1 MAGRNSDDGSVTSR
15 RGKRLRATD
24 NPVSILDRQKSL
36 KRPSDDAESE
46 RKQPPRKRL
55 RAPRSIPFGG
65 EREPHPLVEEIK
77 ASFTDGTPVVVAPCP
92 LQEEQVPPPR
102 SIKGRGK
109 LQYYPLYAFLTKFEP
124 GPDMTTTD
132 VVFECVPMPWFH
144 LYADVDPAEFWEKHG
159 DYPAPRVQL
168 AGLPCVWGD
177 DSVAVDLRPLKHGKG
192 LVEDT
197 WYRLL
202 VVVEEVDQPSLPAWY
217 DDFYAPDDPSRR
229 CYILHLDDQLDPK
242 VHGALVEKFAE
253 RPGSVEPQIA
263 STNAVVGYVA
273 ALPVGQGGLNA
284 LFAPDGRPFLYHDLG
299 RSTSGAERPPNPAR
313 IACMGGNPTVVLS
326 HWDEDHFE
334 LPVTFEPACDLP
346 WVYPSKA
353 GEYMGP
359 RRAKI
364 ANRLSHKRIWDHAHM
379 RFEEYNWGFIVKCD
393 GATHG
398 TDWKNNAG
406 LAVLARVQDDDR
418 APPVGQRRALDAAG
432 ARPELFPDER
442 YVVLTGDAMCSYIPS
457 CREGDLDG
465 KVVALLASHHG
476 AQTHMQGLDAA
487 AAFFA
492 IPKPAPL
499 FNGIPPAI
507 VYTYGVDDT
516 DNVHQYH
523 SYNRYGH
530 PGRLAVNL
538 YARRGYHHRLNT
550 ATRTGDAANHYANHR
565 ASILATRLQGAPHP
579 PGSVQDIAAR
589 QARARYLELL
599 GSAAYSEALRDYECE
614 AIGFRAA
621 AVAGN
626 NYSVAAQN
634 AYTPYATNRGVPLAV
649 RNAYALGPIA
659 AAAAAVTKIPALT
672 ALLNSLLARIA
683 VLDVLVDEAQRLARQ
698 VALTAPRLPVPH
710 QVLCGPGALGLVPA
724 APVVGNPVDNAA
736 NPPTTVARAAPDG
749 VQNTVFNNEL
759 VGIVAVAANRIVVL
773 HTAHGLANNDV
784 VSFGE
789 APGGLVD
796 GASHVIT
803 KIDADHYHFAAG
815 GAAALIGGAA
825 RVATQAATLLETAPD
840 HEIVWHPN
848 HGQADGATVQ
858 LGRTGLPAAQRIR
871 KLDADH
877 YAVDRLPVPAQVT
890 AVTKVSVGGT
900 PVSVITTAANQTM
913 VRQRLHHVVIGATTA
928 FVDAGGPWD
937 NINNAVGGLQNVA
950 AVLDEDHY
958 TVGFP
963 RGAVDVGLEACMCG
977 TQVVLY
983 SAAANKAVVSHRN
996 HGKATGNNVTIS
1008 DSGLP
1013 ACNGVQAITK
1023 LDVNHYSIAGP
1034 AVQANHVGT
1043 AAIADAS
1050 SAELITVAAA
1060 SVLVRQA
1067 GHGNPANR
1075 TFAGGCLNGRTEA
1088 VTVVDANH
1096 YTVPV
1101 EASAQWIYDGTTT
1114 ADLNPVVTLKT
1125 PAGGFVIRHVN
1136 HGYVTGNNV
1145 TFANG
1150 LLNGA
1155 TLALNRIDDD
1165 HYAVATA
1172 LAPNENY
1179 IDATVTANTHACIA
1193 LRTAPG
1199 SYIIREAG
1207 HGRATGD
1214 VLTFGGWLGG
1224 RTAPITVLTPDYY
1237 SIPFVPD
1244 AGLFFDTG
1252 ITANGNPTVVLKNSA
1267 HRMFVREP
1275 GHNRANGSSVTI
1287 RTGALAG
1294 RTYRVYLINADYY
1307 AIAEGITRTSR
1318 SYSGT
1323 AGVTPVEL
1331 ITVAQ
1336 DRILVR
1342 QAGHGSPANRTFA
1355 GAYLDNRTD
1364 AITVVNA
1371 DHYTVPVES
1380 PTGFLWDATV
1390 TANLVPVVALK
1401 TAQNAFLIHQ
1411 AAHGHAHN
1419 THITFANGLLGGRT
1433 LPITK
1438 LSADLYAVS
1447 PGLGAGGD
1455 SVDATVTAGGQPVI
1469 AFRSAPDTLLIGHV
1483 NHGFNTGTV
1492 VPFAGGCV
1500 GTRPAVITKL
1510 SADFYS
1516 IPVVSA
1522 GGVMFH
1528 GGILANGN
1536 ATVVLKND
1544 ASRTLV
1550 REVGHNRPDGSQV
1563 TFRSGALAGQS
1574 FVITVLSPDYYAIP
1588 LAAANVT
1595 AFSAHD
1601 RGTSEVKL
1609 YQAGLGEVLVRRA
1622 NHGYANGDKV
1632 VVGGAAGGR
1641 NDGLHEVT
1649 ALDANHFGIPTLL
1662 GRTRCDTTARVG
1674 NAVVRVVRAPINERV
1689 VLHKNHG
1696 LAAGANITISNAAE
1710 GALNNAAVILA
1721 GNENAYRV
1729 AAGNAGACAV
1739 DLTAKV
1745 TGSRKGTRTAANGA
1759 LPGPNGHTVPNAAI
1773 RGAKSKEFC
1782 DGGALAKAARV
1793 AAADVDYNTQLAAC
1807 KAGANHCTT
1816 VNGNLA
1822 GAAFRGLTHRQPP

>member
-1 MAGRNSDDGSVTSR
+1 M
-15 RGKRLRATD
+15 
-24 NPVSILDRQKSL
+24 SILDRQKSL
-36 KRPSDDAESE
+36 KRPSDDAALEK
-46 RKQPPRKRL
+46 KQPPRKRL
-55 RAPRSIPFGG
+55 RAPRAIPFGG

-77 ASFTDGTPVVVAPCP
+77 ESFTEGPPVVVAPCP
-92 LQEEQVPPPR
+92 LRKDPPPQ
-102 SIKGRGK
+102 SPVKGRGK

-144 LYADVDPAEFWEKHG
+144 LYADVDPAEFWEQHG
-159 DYPAPRVQL
+159 DYPAPRIQL
-168 AGLPCVWGD
+168 TGLPCVWGD
-177 DSVAVDLRPLKHGKG
+177 DSVSVDLKPLKHGKA

-202 VVVEEVDQPSLPAWY
+202 VVVEEVDSPSLPAWY
-217 DDFYAPDDPSRR
+217 DDFYAPDDPARR
-229 CYILHLDDQLDPK
+229 CYILHFDDLLDPK
-242 VHGALVEKFAE
+242 VHGALLEKFAE
-253 RPGSVEPQIA
+253 RPGAVEPQIG

-284 LFAPDGRPFLYHDLG
+284 LFSPDGRPFLYHDLG
-299 RSTSGAERPPNPAR
+299 RSKWTPERPPNPAR

-346 WVYPSKA
+346 WVYPSKV
-353 GEYMGP
+353 GEAMGT

-364 ANRLSHKRIWDHAHM
+364 SNRLSHRRMWDHAHM
-379 RFEEYNWGFIVKCD
+379 RFEEYSWGFIVKCD
-393 GATHG
+393 GATVG
-398 TDWKNNAG
+398 TDWKNNSG

-476 AQTHMQGLDAA
+476 AQTHMQGQEAA

-499 FNGIPPAI
+499 FNGMPPAI
-507 VYTYGVDDT
+507 VYTYGVDNA

-523 SYNRYGH
+523 SFNMYGH

-550 ATRTGDAANHYANHR
+550 ATRTGDVANHYANHR

-589 QARARYLELL
+589 QARSRYLELL
-599 GSAAYSEALRDYECE
+599 DSAAYTEALRDYECE

-621 AVAGN
+621 ANAGN

-634 AYTPYATNRGVPLAV
+634 AYTPYAVARGVPLAV
-649 RNAYALGPIA
+649 RNAYTFGPILA
-659 AAAAAVTKIPALT
+659 AAWLTKIPALT
-672 ALLNSLLARIA
+672 ALLNSLLDRIA

-724 APVVGNPVDNAA
+724 AAVVGNPVDNAA
-736 NPPTTVARAAPDG
+736 NPPTTVARGVPDA
-749 VQNTVFNNEL
+749 VQNSAFNNEP
-759 VGIVAVAANRIVVL
+759 VKIVAVAANRIVVL
-773 HTAHGLANNDV
+773 HTAHGLATNDV

-796 GASHVIT
+796 GSSHAIT
-803 KIDADHYHFAAG
+803 KLDADHYHIAAG

-825 RVATQAATLLETAPD
+825 RVATKAATILETAPD

-848 HGQADGATVQ
+848 HGQVDGATVQ
-858 LGRTGLPAAQRIR
+858 LGRAGLPAAQRIR

-877 YAVDRLPVPAQVT
+877 YAVDRLPVPVQAT

-913 VRQRLHHVVIGATTA
+913 VRQRLHHVINGARIS
-928 FVDAGGPWD
+928 FVDASGPW
-937 NINNAVGGLQNVA
+937 NNLNNAFGVPRNVA

-958 TVGFP
+958 TVGFT
-963 RGAVDVGLEACMCG
+963 RGAVDVGLEACQCG

-996 HGKATGNNVTIS
+996 HGKVTGNNVTIS

-1050 SAELITVAAA
+1050 SAELITVAAGRI
-1060 SVLVRQA
+1060 LVRQA

-1075 TFAGGCLNGRTEA
+1075 TFAGGILNGRTEA
-1088 VTVVDANH
+1088 VTIVDADH

-1101 EASAQWIYDGTTT
+1101 EASARWIYDGTVT

-1125 PAGGFVIRHVN
+1125 FTGNFIIRHVN

-1155 TLALNRIDDD
+1155 TLQLTVIDAD
-1165 HYAVATA
+1165 HYAVITA
-1172 LAPNENY
+1172 LASNEDY
-1179 IDATVTANTHACIA
+1179 VDATVTANTHACIA

-1199 SYIIREAG
+1199 SYLIRDAG

-1214 VLTFGGWLGG
+1214 VLTFVGWLGG
-1224 RTAPITVLTPDYY
+1224 RDAPITVLTLDYY
-1237 SIPFVPD
+1237 SIPFVPESGWLFD
-1244 AGLFFDTG
+1244 AG

-1267 HRMFVREP
+1267 HRTIVREP

-1287 RTGALAG
+1287 RTGVLAG
-1294 RTYRVYLINADYY
+1294 RTYRVYAINADYY

-1318 SYSGT
+1318 LYSGT

-1336 DRILVR
+1336 DRVLVR
-1342 QAGHGSPANRTFA
+1342 QAGHGNPANRTFA

-1364 AITVVNA
+1364 AITVVDA

-1380 PTGFLWDATV
+1380 PTTFLRDAAV
-1390 TANLVPVVALK
+1390 TANLAPVVALK
-1401 TAQNAFLIHQ
+1401 TAHNAFLIHQ
-1411 AAHGHAHN
+1411 ANHGHANN
-1419 THITFANGLLGGRT
+1419 TNVTFANGPLGGRT

-1438 LSADLYAVS
+1438 LAADLYAVY

-1455 SVDATVTAGGQPVI
+1455 SADATVTAGGQPVI
-1469 AFRSAPDTLLIGHV
+1469 AFRSAPDSILIGHA

-1492 VPFAGGCV
+1492 VQFAGGCV
-1500 GTRPAVITKL
+1500 GARPAAVTKL

-1516 IPVVSA
+1516 IPVVSQ

-1544 ASRTLV
+1544 ATRTIV
-1550 REVGHNRPDGSQV
+1550 REVGHNRANGSQV
-1563 TFRSGALAGQS
+1563 TFRHGALAGQS
-1574 FVITVLSPDYYAIP
+1574 FAITVLSPDYYAIT
-1588 LAAANVT
+1588 LAAANAT
-1595 AFSAHD
+1595 AFSAQQ
-1601 RGTSEVKL
+1601 RGTSEVRL
-1609 YQAGLGEVLVRRA
+1609 YQAGLGEALVRRA
-1622 NHGYANGDKV
+1622 NHGYANGDRV
-1632 VVGGAAGGR
+1632 VVGGSAAGT

-1649 ALDANHFGIPTLL
+1649 RLDADHFGIPTRL
-1662 GRTRCDTTARVG
+1662 GRTSCDTTARVG

-1689 VLHKNHG
+1689 VLHPNHG
-1696 LAAGANITISNAAE
+1696 LAVGANITISNAAE
-1710 GALNNAAVILA
+1710 GALNGAAVILH

-1739 DLTAKV
+1739 DLTGKV
-1745 TGSRKGTRTAANGA
+1745 TGSRKGTRTPANGA
-1759 LPGPNGHTVPNAAI
+1759 LPGPNGHTVPTALI
-1773 RGAKSKEFC
+1773 RGTKSKEFC
-1782 DGGALAKAARV
+1782 DGDKLAKAARV
-1793 AAADVDYNTQLAAC
+1793 LAADVDYNTQLAAC

-1822 GAAFRGLTHRQPP
+1822 GVAFRGLTHRQPP